1 MRRPSPLLSQTLL
14 GLLVL
19 FTTACRDSEITRY
32 RVPKDNRAGEP
43 SSATGP
49 AAAPNAAP
57 SGAAISATPVAT
69 AAGAGLTWTPDPA
82 WQAKP
87 AGAMRKGSYSVL
99 SGDAVADLSITAF
112 PGEVGGESA
121 NVNRWRGQLGL
132 PAVSDAE
139 IAATVTRFDVNGLRI
154 AWVDLIAANGPQPT
168 RLLGAIVPFEGN
180 TWFFKM
186 LGPDA
191 VVESQKPAMLA
202 FLRTIKA
209 AEAAPAP

>member
-1 MRRPSPLLSQTLL
+1 MFRPPPLVSQTLL

-19 FTTACRDSEITRY
+19 FTTACRDSEITSY
-32 RVPKDNRAGEP
+32 RVAKDPVASTP
-43 SSATGP
+43 PAV
-49 AAAPNAAP
+49 AAASSGANAAS
-57 SGAAISATPVAT
+57 SGTAMAGTPVAT
-69 AAGAGLTWTPDPA
+69 AGGSGLTWTPDSA
-82 WQAKP
+82 WQVKP
-87 AGAMRKGSYSVL
+87 AGAMRKGSYSVS

-132 PAVSDAE
+132 PTVSDAE
-139 IAATVTRFDVNGLRI
+139 AAASVTRLDVNGLKI
-154 AWVDLIAANGPQPT
+154 AFVDLTASGGPQRT

-186 LGPDA
+186 LGADA
-191 VVESQKPAMLA
+191 VVDAQKPAMLA

-209 AEAAPAP
+209 ADAASAP